1 MYREFE
7 LLKEL
12 SFFKHLPL
20 ERLESSSLLWTARTI
35 RAGENLW
42 WQGQPAEE
50 FIFVCSGR
58 LSVHIADEDIAEI
71 SVGEMLG
78 EAGVFTKEQRNASVS
93 ALEESELLCLPI
105 SHLETLR
112 GSHSDI
118 YDLILDQCLNRMA
131 LRVQEMG
138 RKIAR
143 LARGNSDVP
152 KKKSVSAF
160 GKFWKRLTGA
170 NNQVPAS
177 ATTAL
182 RKLPKLKEASK
193 DTLIQI
199 ISAMT
204 PHKADKGTP
213 IFLESDPGDSVFLL
227 AEGCVD
233 VMRNVRGGKAE
244 QLASLYPGAIFGTG
258 SLLLRERRN
267 AACVASVNTDCWVY
281 EMNLAAH
288 RNLSGEAG
296 RLWRESLVA
305 ALAFQLRT
313 ADNRLIVIK
322 KGKPS
327 MSDYDKIRGGL
338 EGFQGG

>member
-12 SFFKHLPL
+12 SFFKHLPQ
-20 ERLESSSLLWTARTI
+20 ERLESSSLLWTARTL

-50 FIFVCSGR
+50 FAFICSGK
-58 LSVHIADEDIAEI
+58 LTVHIADEDIAEI
-71 SVGEMLG
+71 TVGEMLG

-93 ALEESELLCLPI
+93 ALEDSELLCLPMT
-105 SHLETLR
+105 HLETLR

-143 LARGNSDVP
+143 LARGDSP
-152 KKKSVSAF
+152 IPERKTETAF
-160 GKFWKRLTGA
+160 GKFWKRLTGS
-170 NNQVPAS
+170 NNQIPAS
-177 ATTAL
+177 AMTAL

-193 DTLIQI
+193 DSLIQI

-204 PHKADKGTP
+204 PHKVDKGTP
-213 IFLESDPGDSVFLL
+213 IFLEADPGDSVFLL
-227 AEGCVD
+227 ADGCVD
-233 VMRNVRGGKAE
+233 VKRNVRGGKSE
-244 QLASLYPGAIFGTG
+244 RLASLYTGAIFGTG

-267 AACVASVNTDCWVY
+267 AACVASANTDCWVY
-281 EMNLAAH
+281 EMDLSAH
-288 RNLSGEAG
+288 RSLTGEAG

-305 ALAFQLRT
+305 ALAFQLRS
-313 ADNRLIVIK
+313 ADNRLIVLK
-322 KGKPS
+322 RGKPS

-338 EGFQGG
+338 EGYQGG